1 MLHNLKGIKTIKK
14 LLRFESW
21 KGNPQDNTHHQ
32 ERSVLSVLSGTLQ
45 IDRED
50 ANQHWPLWLQTGVTL
65 GVAILA
71 VGFGAGELVRYLE
84 TDFLFRNL
92 DEQTDRTVSLISAI
106 SVDSVIAQDRP
117 ILETIINQAVSKDP
131 TIIALEIDNDEG
143 QRLAAWNSD
152 DLPQSVLP
160 IAFTRNIVYEG
171 EVFGRMR
178 IELNIAEADRAI
190 NAHVNKMR
198 VVSIGGLLLLTTI
211 VIILLNLF
219 VIRPVDRINRRLL
232 GLAAGDWSQK
242 MTLPGRS
249 SQEFVRLGNSV
260 NLLGDVLD
268 SQKQREAELERA
280 QKELDTSHRLL
291 ADYNQTLEQKVEQR
305 TTELAESIEE
315 AREARAIA
323 EEASKAKSA
332 FLANMSHEL
341 RTPMNAIIGYSE
353 MLQEE
358 AEDLGQDDFV
368 PDLKKIHHAG
378 KHLLSLINDILDLS
392 KIEAGRMELY
402 LETFAIAPLI
412 EEVVATVHPLI
423 EKNSNRLSVNCPEN
437 IGAMR
442 ADLTKVR
449 QSLLNLLS
457 NASKFT
463 DNGTI
468 VLSVSRT
475 MRNGSGWIEFKVSDT
490 GIGLSP
496 EHIDNLFQAFTQADI
511 STTRKYG
518 GTGLGLSITQRFCQ
532 MMGGNIRV
540 ESELG
545 TGSTFTVVLP
555 TQPQESPAD
564 GDEGAIAEEPEP
576 ETKTTILVIDDDPTI
591 HDLLKRSLGKQG
603 FQVKTAIDGIEGLRL
618 AKTLKP
624 DAITLDVMMPGIDG
638 WGILSKLKADP
649 ELAHIPVIM
658 MSIVDNKNLGYAL
671 GASDYLLKPI
681 DLNQLNAVLQ
691 KYQTD
696 SLSDAVMVVDDDPM
710 TREMIRRQVEKGDWQ
725 VVEAGNG
732 REALEIV
739 VTNPLGLIVLDL
751 MMPEIDG
758 FEFVRELRRQP
769 QWRSIPIIVLTAK
782 ELSATERQKLNGAVE
797 KIMQKGSYDRQTLLE
812 EINSLLSSAIARQ
825 NNGCSNRQ
833 LPDTVAV
840 T

>member
-14 LLRFESW
+14 ILRFESW
-21 KGNPQDNTHHQ
+21 KGNPQDKTHHQ

-475 MRNGSGWIEFKVSDT
+475 MRNGSGWIKFKVSDT

-691 KYQTD
+691 KYQAD